1 MNGMGAQAMK
11 LLLVEDNE
19 QQRELWVDTVVT
31 RNSQKKSGET
41 AIELNCSC
49 SVASA
54 EKQLDGSFD
63 GVIIDWKLG
72 SEDGGGVM
80 REMSNSLRR
89 IPFYIYAASPLSD
102 HSVANNPACIGVSTK
117 SEGQGEQIREILDLF
132 RDIYDTGLTRII
144 GGRGEIEKGMLKV
157 FTESIMPQRKAWI
170 EHSKKGRSNVEK
182 ALLRHTLNHLIHL
195 IDQNQD
201 PYYPEEVYIY
211 PMDTR
216 EIMTGRILEKSSS
229 LDHAVV
235 LSPACDLILRK
246 DGNMKTDQILLVS
259 IESADNVENSKNKKE
274 LSRLRINN
282 FSGYYHFLPNFREF
296 DGGYINFRKLASV
309 PENKLD
315 RDYRRQPFQIS
326 PPFIKDIISRFSSYY
341 ARQGQPEIQL
351 SQNLKKNS

>member
-31 RNSQKKSGET
+31 RNSQKKSDET
-41 AIELNCSC
+41 AIELRCSC

-72 SEDGGGVM
+72 SEDGGGVIL
-80 REMSNSLRR
+80 EMSNSLRR

-157 FTESIMPQRKAWI
+157 FTKSIMPQRKEWI
-170 EHSKKGRSNVEK
+170 KHSKKGRSNVEK

-201 PYYPEEVYIY
+201 PYYPEEAYIF
-211 PMDTR
+211 PMDTE
-216 EIMTGRILEKSSS
+216 EIMTGRVVFGKNPSLERF
-229 LDHAVV
+229 VI
-235 LSPACDLILRK
+235 LSPACDLVVRNGK
-246 DGNMKTDQILLVS
+246 MKTDRILLVS
-259 IESADNVENSKNKKE
+259 IESAKDVEKDRNSGDRKK
-274 LSRLRINN
+274 LRSNN
-282 FSGYYHFLPNFREF
+282 FSGYYHFLPNSGVFG
-296 DGGYINFRKLASV
+296 GGYINFRRLISV
-309 PENKLD
+309 SKSELDEN
-315 RDYRRQPFQIS
+315 YHMESIQIS
-326 PPFIKDIISRFSSYY
+326 HPFIKDIISRFSSYY
-341 ARQGQPEIQL
+341 ARQGQPEIQD
-351 SQNLKKNS
+351 